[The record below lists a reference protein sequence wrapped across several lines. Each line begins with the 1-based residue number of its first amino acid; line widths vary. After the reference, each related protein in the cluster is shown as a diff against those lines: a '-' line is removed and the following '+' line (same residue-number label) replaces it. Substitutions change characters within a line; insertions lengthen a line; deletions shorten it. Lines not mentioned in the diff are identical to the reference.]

1 MEKSFSDLLR
11 ELREKR
17 GFTVNQLALKSGV
30 SAAHISRLENERR
43 SVPKPKTIN
52 KLANVLGHYE
62 ELMAA
67 AGYLPEQNDCDPN
80 EAAAK
85 TIEAALIDDPELL
98 EFWQELVKRED
109 LQLLFKQVKPLSPGS
124 IKKIIKI
131 IKAIE
136 DEEAMED

>member
-1 MEKSFSDLLR
+1 MEKSFGDLLR

-67 AGYLPEQNDCDPN
+67 AGYLPEQDHNPSDT
-80 EAAAK
+80 AVK

-98 EFWQELVKRED
+98 EFWQELSKRED
-109 LQLLFKQVKPLSPGS
+109 LQLLFKQVRTLSQDTIRRIIRY
-124 IKKIIKI
+124 IKMV
-131 IKAIE
+131 E

>member
-1 MEKSFSDLLR
+1 MSENGFAAYFKSLVRSSGYSYR
-11 ELREKR
+11 ELGR
-17 GFTVNQLALKSGV
+17 LANV
-30 SAAHISRLENERR
+30 EYTYISKIANGKADRPSPEIL
-43 SVPKPKTIN
+43 N
-52 KLANVLGHYE
+52 KLAPVLRIPYE

-67 AGYLPEQNDCDPN
+67 AGYLPQYDPN

-85 TIEAALIDDPELL
+85 TIEAAISDDPELL

>member
-80 EAAAK
+80 KAAVK

-98 EFWQELVKRED
+98 EFWKELSKRED
-109 LQLLFKQVKPLSPGS
+109 LQLLFKQVRTLSKDTIRRIIRY
-124 IKKIIKI
+124 IKMV
-131 IKAIE
+131 E